1 LRKHGGGG
9 FALRITI
16 SSDDIR
22 AEVGI
27 TGENV
32 HLINEFLNTI
42 LQFLLQRKRTSSI
55 PTTRIKIA
63 ERLLCNYSFSS
74 WKLAAISR

>member
-1 LRKHGGGG
+1 VTNSSSAKKQEGVV
-9 FALRITI
+9 LRITV

-32 HLINEFLNTI
+32 HLINEFSNTI
-42 LQFLLQRKRTSSI
+42 LRFPFQRKRTVDI
-55 PTTRIKIA
+55 FRPHNRH
-63 ERLLCNYSFSS
+63 
-74 WKLAAISR
+74 